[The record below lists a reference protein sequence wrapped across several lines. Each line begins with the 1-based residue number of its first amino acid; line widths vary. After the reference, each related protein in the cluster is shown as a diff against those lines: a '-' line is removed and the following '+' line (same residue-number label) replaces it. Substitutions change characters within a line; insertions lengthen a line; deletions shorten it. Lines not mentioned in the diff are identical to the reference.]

1 MGIPVHESLL
11 PAPEPYGTPQ
21 SATVGLP
28 WANEVFYCGLAA
40 TDEAGNR
47 GPVSNLVPVYA
58 AEFTTTTDQETSLVY
73 GLENEAYSLDKALS
87 SYILDDFNRNPTVY
101 IVAGVVTGAVF
112 ILVVIVGVTI
122 LRSRRRAAARKNQ
135 SAKARSQVCNS
146 VAIAICPRTY
156 LRSCLRI

>member
-11 PAPEPYGTPQ
+11 PVPEPYRPPQ

-73 GLENEAYSLDKALS
+73 GHENEAYSLDKALS

-122 LRSRRRAAARKNQ
+122 LRSRRRAAARKSQ
-135 SAKARSQVCNS
+135 SAKARSQVS
-146 VAIAICPRTY
+146 VGLNTY
-156 LRSCLRI
+156 P